1 MEIIDF
7 FKSGDPD
14 ALMAKIEAGQWGA
27 AKFLARLLREGTF
40 HATLG
45 DGTVYLLMDGE
56 EIVSFVTLTRQ
67 DCIADENLY
76 PWLGFFYT
84 FPQYRGRRH
93 GGKVLAHAAQEARRK
108 GFRQVWLATD
118 HVGLYE
124 KYGFTYVENRMDVY
138 GEDSRIYTQY
148 LG

>member
-7 FKSGDPD
+7 FRSSDQN
-14 ALMAKIEAGQWGA
+14 ALITRIEEASWAA
-27 AKFLARLLREGTF
+27 AKLLAKLLREGTF

-56 EIVSFVTLTRQ
+56 EIVSFVTLTRK
-67 DCIADENLY
+67 DCIADESLY
-76 PWLGFFYT
+76 PWLGFFFT
-84 FPQYRGRRH
+84 FPQYRDHRH
-93 GGKVLAHAAQEARRK
+93 GGKLLSYAAQQAKEK
-108 GFRQVWLATD
+108 GSNRVWLATD

-138 GEDSRIYTQY
+138 GENSRIYTKY
-148 LG
+148 L

>member
-7 FKSGDPD
+7 FRSSDQN
-14 ALMAKIEAGQWGA
+14 ALITRIEEASWAA
-27 AKFLARLLREGTF
+27 AKLLAKLLREGTF

-45 DGTVYLLMDGE
+45 DSTVYLLMDGE
-56 EIVSFVTLTRQ
+56 EIVSFVTLTRK
-67 DCIADENLY
+67 DCIADESLY
-76 PWLGFFYT
+76 PWLGFFFT
-84 FPQYRGRRH
+84 FPQYRGHRH
-93 GGKVLAHAAQEARRK
+93 GGKVLSHASREAKRN

-138 GEDSRIYTQY
+138 GENSRIYTQY
-148 LG
+148 L